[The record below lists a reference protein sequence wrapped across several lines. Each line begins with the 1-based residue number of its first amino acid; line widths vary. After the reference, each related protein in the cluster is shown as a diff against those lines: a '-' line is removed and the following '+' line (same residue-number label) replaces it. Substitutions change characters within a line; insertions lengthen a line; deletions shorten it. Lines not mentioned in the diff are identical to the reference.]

1 MPEPELLEP
10 VPVLAVPPVR
20 FLLPPATPPDVPS
33 PPDALAIAI
42 SVAISSAIGPI
53 KPIIAGFIA
62 LPAVDKRIVRL
73 GP

>member
-1 MPEPELLEP
+1 
-10 VPVLAVPPVR
+10 
-20 FLLPPATPPDVPS
+20 LLPPATPPDVPS